1 MAIRGKIYIC
11 GIGKWINHWALR
23 ELGTLGY
30 ELVTKDSVRPG
41 DEIFAAVGSI
51 IDKAALTVVF
61 VGTDEE
67 FSAHQAA
74 QVEIAALT
82 QAIAR
87 GARVIPVLTDFGLTV
102 PEFLKHLAPL
112 ELPATRDDKS
122 AQTLVQLLPRSIEST
137 SRFLRRP
144 PQSRFTSLSLED
156 YRCFREGQ
164 RLDLGRSRW
173 TVILGDNGTGKTT
186 LLRLLASFSGNS
198 DLGRAMRAPAGVSV
212 SAGSEFHSITSAN
225 REPMDWALP
234 DCIGFGAGRGTRVVS
249 LSSEEADPCL
259 TLFEDGATLPD
270 PEEWLLQA
278 DYSAKLNDPW
288 ITKRRDSVARIL
300 VKLLPDVS
308 GIHYT
313 TDQGRARVEVTTPD
327 GQIPMRDLSFGYRTA
342 MTWVVDLARRLFDLY
357 PMSENPLSECAVV
370 LVDEIDLHLHPRW
383 QRHLLALLDETF
395 PKCQFIVTAH
405 SPLIVQAAPDANIVL
420 LRRDIGGVMIDNNKD
435 YIRQWRVDQILAS
448 ELFLEQPVHAPEVQ
462 ELLDRRAEL
471 LAKPSLAKKDRQ
483 ELEEIRIAARK
494 FSSAALPEDIE
505 ALDLIE
511 EAKKALHQ

>member
-1 MAIRGKIYIC
+1 MVSPTEVSLC
-11 GIGKWINHWALR
+11 G
-23 ELGTLGY
+23 
-30 ELVTKDSVRPG
+30 
-41 DEIFAAVGSI
+41 
-51 IDKAALTVVF
+51 
-61 VGTDEE
+61 
-67 FSAHQAA
+67 
-74 QVEIAALT
+74 
-82 QAIAR
+82 
-87 GARVIPVLTDFGLTV
+87 
-102 PEFLKHLAPL
+102 
-112 ELPATRDDKS
+112 
-122 AQTLVQLLPRSIEST
+122 
-137 SRFLRRP
+137 
-144 PQSRFTSLSLED
+144 
-156 YRCFREGQ
+156 
-164 RLDLGRSRW
+164 
-173 TVILGDNGTGKTT
+173 
-186 LLRLLASFSGNS
+186 
-198 DLGRAMRAPAGVSV
+198 
-212 SAGSEFHSITSAN
+212 GSELHDVTSAN
-225 REPMDWALP
+225 RGAFDRVLP
-234 DCIGFGAGRGTRVVS
+234 DCIGFGAGRGTRIAS
-249 LSSEEADPCL
+249 LGSEESDPCL

-278 DYSAKLNDPW
+278 DYSAKLENDPW
-288 ITKRRDSVARIL
+288 IAERLKSVSRIL
-300 VKLLPDVS
+300 VNLLPDVS

-383 QRHLLALLDETF
+383 QRQLLALLDETF

>member
-11 GIGKWINHWALR
+11 GIGDWIHHWALE

-41 DEIFAAVGSI
+41 DDIFVAVGSI
-51 IDKAALTVVF
+51 IDKATFTVVF
-61 VGTDEE
+61 IGPVEE
-67 FSAHQAA
+67 YSAHQATE
-74 QVEIAALT
+74 VEIAALT
-82 QAIAR
+82 HAISR
-87 GARVIPVLTDFGLTV
+87 GARVIPVLTEFGLVV
-102 PEFLKHLAPL
+102 PSFLKRLAPL
-112 ELPATRDDKS
+112 ELPAMRDDKS
-122 AQTLVQLLPRSIEST
+122 AEELVQLLPRSAEST
-137 SRFLRRP
+137 NRLPRRP
-144 PQSRFTSLSLED
+144 SRSSFNSLSLEN
-156 YRCFREGQ
+156 YRCFRQEQ
-164 RLDLGRSRW
+164 RLDLGSSRW

-198 DLGRAMRAPAGVSV
+198 DLGRAMSVPAQVSL
-212 SAGSEFHSITSAN
+212 SSGSELRDVSTAK
-225 REPMDWALP
+225 REIVDWVLP
-234 DCIGFGAGRGTRVVS
+234 DCIGYGAGRGTRIVS
-249 LSSEEADPCL
+249 LSAEEADPCL

-278 DYSAKLNDPW
+278 DYSAKLDDPW
-288 ITKRRDSVARIL
+288 ITQRRNSVTEI
-300 VKLLPDVS
+300 VVNLLPDVTEV
-308 GIHYT
+308 HYVT
-313 TDQGRARVEVTTPD
+313 HQGRARVEVTTPD
-327 GQIPMRDLSFGYRTA
+327 GQIPVRELSFGYRTA

-357 PMSENPLSECAVV
+357 PTSENPLSEYAVV

-420 LRRDIGGVMIDNNKD
+420 LRRDIDGVVIENNKD

-462 ELLDRRAEL
+462 NLLDRRAML
-471 LAKPSLAKKDRQ
+471 LAKPSLTAEDQR
-483 ELEEIRIAARK
+483 ELEGIHREARE

-511 EAKKALHQ
+511 EAKKALLQ